1 MLCAN
6 YVSLWRNN
14 VNKLKMKTSTYMT
27 DMVCISNPSAKALA
41 FVDKLRSVKLD
52 KLDKLRENPKV
63 ASSTKG

>member
-1 MLCAN
+1 
-6 YVSLWRNN
+6 
-14 VNKLKMKTSTYMT
+14 MKTSTYMT

-52 KLDKLRENPKV
+52 KLDKLRENPKA